1 MPPPPPR
8 RPPPQV
14 IKVAQ
19 REPKNDPALADYR
32 KGIAARAAAQRGALP
47 KMPDLK
53 AADAAYKPGKDPPM
67 SIGAIGEANARVEAA
82 TSRQPGQAPG
92 LKPETLAGLQ
102 ALHKA
107 MNPEGAPAPPQQ
119 PKVEEKRM
127 SNEPTPAPKV
137 ETPKTTAEER
147 EKEMRSRLD
156 DLDDLEFDR
165 VMRSVQHDAINNEV
179 ARKAIRERVAP
190 FDLVSVLAEGEFRQ
204 EVPIIP
210 GQLTVYY
217 RSISA
222 IENQAM
228 RLMLAKQIDLDKRK
242 ENIAPE
248 IFGLMQTVATV
259 YRINGTELP
268 PHMKGTGHN
277 KEFDED
283 AFNLKLNMFI
293 RYPTVLLHALG
304 THGYWF
310 EQRTREAFSHEALK
324 TG

>member
-1 MPPPPPR
+1 MVQPPNR
-8 RPPPQV
+8 KPPPQV
-14 IKVAQ
+14 VKVTPNAA
-19 REPKNDPALADYR
+19 KNDPVLANYK
-32 KGIAARAAAQRGALP
+32 KGVAERAAAQRAALP

-67 SIGAIGEANARVEAA
+67 SIGSIGEAQRRVDAA
-82 TSRQPGQAPG
+82 MAPPGGTAPG
-92 LKPETLAGLQ
+92 LKPETIAGLR
-102 ALHKA
+102 ALQEAVKK
-107 MNPEGAPAPPQQ
+107 QQ
-119 PKVEEKRM
+119 PEEIQKM
-127 SNEPTPAPKV
+127 PEETQSQPEPKAAAKEPAKAV
-137 ETPKTTAEER
+137 DDEAKKQIR
-147 EKEMRSRLD
+147 NRLD
-156 DLDDLEFDR
+156 DLDDYEFDK
-165 VMRSVQHDAINNEV
+165 VMRNIQQDAINNEA
-179 ARKAIRERVAP
+179 ARRAIKERVEP

-222 IENQAM
+222 IENQAL
-228 RLMLAKQIDLDKRK
+228 RLILAREIEKDKRK

-248 IFGLMQTVATV
+248 IYGLMQTVCTV
-259 YRINGTELP
+259 YRINGQELP
-268 PHMKGTGHN
+268 PHMVGTGYD
-277 KEFDED
+277 KKFDEES
-283 AFNLKLNMFI
+283 FQRKFELFI